1 MNERCS
7 QSRLLRT
14 EAREQLTRH
23 WITKKGG
30 GSVGARGRKELLYR
44 SIISRTNLQPSP
56 NPPKLSVYTLYPCAC
71 VVVHAGASGWRGK
84 TVRSRAV
91 REPLRRGKK
100 GPASARITSRRE
112 SLYFYFFS
120 FFSYFAGPYINVS

>member
-91 REPLRRGKK
+91 REPLAKREKRS
-100 GPASARITSRRE
+100 SARITSRRE

-120 FFSYFAGPYINVS
+120 YFAGPYINVS